1 MEFKDEPVKGRIKNV
16 ENIVPLSKYSGVE
29 DTDVMFVY
37 SDPSG
42 SFLVTM
48 SISSVKVLDLS
59 SSVFKATEIEPML
72 SQLCYYNGYLH
83 LSFKQNP
90 FFYTLGFKWEESGNL
105 LKFNFDNNNSA
116 VSAKFC
122 QQEFL
127 GNLCVIEDDQI
138 TADQSCKSPP
148 PPHIV
153 SGIVDHSTVYLF
165 TKSNDIYYFSKEA
178 FNGKKVPLGKTGR
191 KTVWKDSVHTTTPSS
206 SASEYFF
213 LYDYPTL
220 T

>member
-1 MEFKDEPVKGRIKNV
+1 MSGSKDRIDFSNGYRMEFKDEFVKGRIKNV

-42 SFLVTM
+42 NFLVTM
-48 SISSVKVLDLS
+48 SNSSVMALDLS
-59 SSVFKATEIEPML
+59 SGVYKKTNIVDPVVASFCHYGGLV
-72 SQLCYYNGYLH
+72 H
-83 LSFKQNP
+83 LSSKKSI
-90 FFYTLGFKWEESGNL
+90 FYLLANSWLEGGNCMIV
-105 LKFNFDNNNSA
+105 NFVNTSS
-116 VSAKFC
+116 VEFC
-122 QQEFL
+122 TGCQKDLF

-165 TKSNDIYYFSKEA
+165 T
-178 FNGKKVPLGKTGR
+178 
-191 KTVWKDSVHTTTPSS
+191 
-206 SASEYFF
+206 
-213 LYDYPTL
+213 
-220 T
+220 